1 MIMKKIRYV
10 FRDGTVSEVEVGEE
24 FYAVYEAMDKADKL
38 RERRETRRHI
48 SWEGLEESGFDIADK
63 DFLFTGIDEEKSEK
77 ESEKERLYEA
87 MAKLL
92 PSQRELINKI
102 YYEGKT
108 SANIAAEEG
117 VGKSAVSNRLKRI
130 FSVLRKNLEKTP

>member
-1 MIMKKIRYV
+1 MKKIRYV

-92 PSQRELINKI
+92 PLQRELINKI

>member
-10 FRDGTVSEVEVGEE
+10 FRDGAVSEVEVGDK
-24 FYAVYEAMDKADKL
+24 FYAVYEAMDKEDKL

-48 SWEGLEESGFDIADK
+48 SLESLEESGFDISDK
-63 DFLFTGIDEEKSEK
+63 DSLFTGIDEEKSET
-77 ESEKERLYEA
+77 ERLYEA
-87 MAKLL
+87 MSKLL

-130 FSVLRKNLEKTP
+130 FAVLRKNLEKTP

>member
-1 MIMKKIRYV
+1 MKKIRYV

-63 DFLFTGIDEEKSEK
+63 DFLFTGIDEESYC
-77 ESEKERLYEA
+77 SR
-87 MAKLL
+87 
-92 PSQRELINKI
+92 REN
-102 YYEGKT
+102 
-108 SANIAAEEG
+108 
-117 VGKSAVSNRLKRI
+117 
-130 FSVLRKNLEKTP
+130 

>member
-77 ESEKERLYEA
+77 ERLYEA

-130 FSVLRKNLEKTP
+130 FAVLRKNLEKTP

>member
-10 FRDGTVSEVEVGEE
+10 FRDGTVSEVEVGDK
-24 FYAVYEAMDKADKL
+24 FYAVYEAMDKEDKL

-48 SWEGLEESGFDIADK
+48 SLERLEESGFDISDK
-63 DFLFTGIDEEKSEK
+63 DSLFTGIDEEKSET
-77 ESEKERLYEA
+77 ERLYEA
-87 MAKLL
+87 MSKLL

-130 FSVLRKNLEKTP
+130 FAVLRKNLEKTP